1 MSLMSLMSG
10 DQQRR
15 SRYTMRDLQ
24 VRRLGGWALLINA
37 VLTLLILITMTTSV
51 GGVTFILLIG
61 EVLSPLLVVGLMA
74 IWAMQPHAGRLG
86 QIGLIGVWC
95 LGIAT
100 GIAFLV
106 RLAVLVGSVDVG
118 DFIPLSSALFG
129 LVGSILLGWATIQ
142 AKVFHPAIG
151 WLLIAGGVLN
161 FVGGLL
167 PPGAG
172 ALLVSILTTILQTG
186 AVGGYGWTMLHSA
199 QTAQRA
205 PEQPIGGQQSGHQ
218 ASLK

>member
-1 MSLMSLMSG
+1 MSILSI
-10 DQQRR
+10 R
-15 SRYTMRDLQ
+15 TI
-24 VRRLGGWALLINA
+24 GGWALLINA
-37 VLTLLILITMTTSV
+37 ALMVVLLITITASV
-51 GGVTFILLIG
+51 GSDSVSVIIG
-61 EVLSPLLVVGLMA
+61 EVLGLLFVVGLVA
-74 IWAMQPHAGRLG
+74 IWTTQPHTGRLG
-86 QIGLIGVWC
+86 QLSLLGIWC

-100 GIAFLV
+100 TIAFLV
-106 RLAVLVGSVDVG
+106 RLTVLAGSIDVG
-118 DFIPLSSALFG
+118 DLIPLSSALFG

>member
-1 MSLMSLMSG
+1 MSLMSLMSLMSG

-15 SRYTMRDLQ
+15 SRCTMRDLQ

-74 IWAMQPHAGRLG
+74 IWALQPHAGRLG
-86 QIGLIGVWC
+86 QIGLIGIWC

-118 DFIPLSSALFG
+118 DPFLLSSALFG
-129 LVGSILLGWATIQ
+129 LVGSLLLGWATIQ
-142 AKVFHPAIG
+142 AQVFHPVIG
-151 WLLIAGGVLN
+151 WLLIVGGVLN
-161 FVGGLL
+161 VAGGLL
-167 PPGAG
+167 PAG
-172 ALLVSILTTILQTG
+172 VGQTLVDVVTILAQAG
-186 AVGGYGWTMLHSA
+186 AVGGYGWTMLHGA
-199 QTAQRA
+199 LAVQPV
-205 PEQPIGGQQSGHQ
+205 PEHR
-218 ASLK
+218 